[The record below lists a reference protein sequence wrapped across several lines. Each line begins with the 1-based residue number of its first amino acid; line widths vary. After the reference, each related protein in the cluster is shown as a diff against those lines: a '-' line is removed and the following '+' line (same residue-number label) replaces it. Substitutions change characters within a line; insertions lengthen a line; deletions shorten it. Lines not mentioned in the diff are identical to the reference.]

1 MVLLSAIQ
9 SGLTDNLI
17 NEFRL
22 SLGLSRRT
30 LQRWRHWW
38 REILV
43 GTPFW
48 NFGRGRFMPPIEH
61 AALPMSLMDRFKGQG
76 AQTQLV
82 RCLQFLAPLS
92 KPGFF
97 IQDDGR

>member
-1 MVLLSAIQ
+1 
-9 SGLTDNLI
+9 
-17 NEFRL
+17 
-22 SLGLSRRT
+22 
-30 LQRWRHWW
+30 
-38 REILV
+38 
-43 GTPFW
+43 
-48 NFGRGRFMPPIEH
+48 MPPIEH
-61 AALPMSLMDRFKGQG
+61 AALSMSLMDRFKGQG